1 MPKFIYRAKDW
12 SGKLVKGELEMGS
25 KKEIIDSIKGNGLIP
40 LSVEPLGNSLLS
52 EINKKIKGRVSLKQ
66 VSTFTRQLSTM
77 MTAGLPLT
85 DALALLKNQ
94 QEENG
99 GLYQILEKVL
109 EEVRGGI
116 SLGKSLEKYK
126 NVFGEAYVA
135 SISAGEEAGVLDDI
149 LAKLANTME
158 NQNEFQGKVKGA
170 MIYPVI
176 VLIAMAVVIFIMM
189 IYVIPKL
196 MGLYAD
202 MGTAKM
208 PAITQGLMTMS
219 NFMAKTWYM
228 FPIIVGGAIFAYSV
242 GMKNEI
248 FRFRKDR
255 LLLKVPIMGQL
266 NEKSVMANTC
276 RTLSMLLTAGITLV
290 EALKIVA
297 TVSGNE
303 VYRKAYLQ
311 IAEKV
316 QKGFSVAISFENTLV
331 FPVIVN
337 QMISTGEATGK
348 LDEVLMRVSDYFS
361 KEAEES
367 VKALT
372 AAIEPA
378 IMVVL
383 GVGVGFLI
391 IAVVMPIY
399 NLTSSF

>member
-1 MPKFIYRAKDW
+1 MARYIYRAKDW
-12 SGKLVKGELEMGS
+12 NGKLIKGELEMGNER
-25 KKEIIDSIKGNGLIP
+25 EIIDSIKSNGLVL
-40 LSVEPLGNSLLS
+40 LSVEKAGSGFITDLK
-52 EINKKIKGRVSLKQ
+52 KKIKGRVTLKQ

-77 MTAGLPLT
+77 MTAGLALT
-85 DALALLKNQ
+85 DALSLLKNQ
-94 QEENG
+94 MEVDS
-99 GLYQILEKVL
+99 GLYQILDQTL
-109 EEVRGGI
+109 ENVRGGMP
-116 SLGKSLEKYK
+116 LGKSLEKYRS
-126 NVFGEAYVA
+126 VFGDAYIA
-135 SISAGEEAGVLDDI
+135 SISAGEEAGVLDEI
-149 LAKLANTME
+149 LSKLAINLE

-176 VLIAMAVVIFIMM
+176 VVIAMIVVIFIMM
-189 IYVIPKL
+189 IFVIPKL
-196 MGLYAD
+196 TGLYAD

-208 PAITQGLMTMS
+208 PAITQGLISVST
-219 NFMAKTWYM
+219 FMAKTWYLL
-228 FPIIVGGAIFAYSV
+228 PILVLGVIFGNSL
-242 GMKNEI
+242 GMKDDNY
-248 FRFRKDR
+248 RFKKDR
-255 LLLKVPIMGQL
+255 LTLKIPIAGQL

-303 VYRKAYLQ
+303 VYKRAYLQ
-311 IAEKV
+311 VAEKV
-316 QKGFSVAISFENTLV
+316 QKGFSVATSFENTAV
-331 FPVIVN
+331 FPLIVN

-378 IMVVL
+378 IMIIL
-383 GVGVGFLI
+383 GLGVGFLVV
-391 IAVVMPIY
+391 AVVLPIY